1 MSEQYPTKRKI
12 QLFTIGHSSRTF
24 DDFLSLLREF
34 SISVLVDIRRFPGS
48 RKFPHFNR
56 QSLEA
61 TLSAFSETSPLGGP
75 ASGIEYLWLE
85 DLGGRRSAKGPASPA
100 ARAEAGETSPNG
112 GSGPDIVESQNPGL
126 KSSGFRHYADYMRTE
141 QFHSAVNQLLSVA
154 SAKPTAIMC
163 AEKLFW
169 KCHRRLLSD
178 YLVAQGVQIEHIM
191 DSGRVQSHTLTAGA
205 VITPDLNVIYPS
217 AGSTS
222 EDPKLFD

>member
-1 MSEQYPTKRKI
+1 MFEQCHAREKVK
-12 QLFTIGHSSRTF
+12 LFTIGHSSRTF

-34 SISVLVDIRRFPGS
+34 KISTLVDIRRFPGS

-61 TLSAFSETSPLGGP
+61 ALSAFSETSPLGGP

-85 DLGGRRSAKGPASPA
+85 DLGGRRS
-100 ARAEAGETSPNG
+100 
-112 GSGPDIVESQNPGL
+112 GPDIAESLNPGL
-126 KSSGFRHYADYMRTE
+126 KNSGFRRYADYMQTE
-141 QFHSAVNQLLSVA
+141 QFHSAVKRLLSVA
-154 SAKPTAIMC
+154 AAKPTAIMC

-178 YLVAQGVQIEHIM
+178 YLAAQGVDVEHIIE
-191 DSGRVQSHTLTAGA
+191 SGRLQSHTLTAGA
-205 VITPDLNVIYPS
+205 VITPDLNVIYAAS
-217 AGSTS
+217 GSDS

>member
-1 MSEQYPTKRKI
+1 MSPASQKLK
-12 QLFTIGHSSRTF
+12 LFTIGHSSRTF

-34 SISVLVDIRRFPGS
+34 KISTLIDIRRFPGS

-61 TLSAFSETSPLGGP
+61 TLP

-85 DLGGRRSAKGPASPA
+85 DLGGRRSGPAI
-100 ARAEAGETSPNG
+100 AESC
-112 GSGPDIVESQNPGL
+112 NPGL
-126 KSSGFRHYADYMRTE
+126 KSPGFRHYADYMQTE
-141 QFHSAVNQLLSVA
+141 QFRLAVNQLLKIVFE
-154 SAKPTAIMC
+154 KTVVIMC

-178 YLVAQGVQIEHIM
+178 YLVAHGINVEHII
-191 DSGRVQSHTLTAGA
+191 DSGRPQSHKLSAGA

-217 AGSTS
+217 VDDS
-222 EDPKLFD
+222 EEPKLFV